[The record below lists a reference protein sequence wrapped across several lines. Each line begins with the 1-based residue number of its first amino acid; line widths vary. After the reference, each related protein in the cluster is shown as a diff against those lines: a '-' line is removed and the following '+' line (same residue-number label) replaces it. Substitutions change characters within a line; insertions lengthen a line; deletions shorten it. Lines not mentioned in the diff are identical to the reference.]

1 MLGTVPVGRYGE
13 GAAQGERYLS
23 QEPQS
28 TINFERMLRRRAPLV
43 LLCIVIVAASAYVFA
58 KGETPSYSA
67 SASLLFST
75 NETAAVATGLTP
87 VDVTTSQAQQDT
99 NVRLVQLGNVAA
111 QTAAAL
117 GPQWRAGQVKGSV
130 TAAPDSDT
138 SIVTLT
144 ATARTAAL
152 AQKIAN
158 TYGKVFVNEQL
169 RQSQSQISSAVALVN
184 AQFKALTPQEQS
196 QPQGLALEERA
207 QSLALLAK
215 LQTGNVSVAGQAGL
229 PSAASSPKVTRD
241 AALGAILGLLIGLGL
256 ALVLERTDRRIRDV
270 SELEAIYELPLLATV
285 PERAQY
291 TVLRALGGKD
301 AAAPLLYDEVFNLL
315 RSHLRHFS
323 VDRDIRTL
331 LVISA
336 GPGEGKTTV
345 SYNLAK
351 ASAALGSRVLLIEG
365 DLRRRSMIESVVG
378 RIDPGLSGV
387 LIGDVTMEFAT
398 HTIEIGPGASLD
410 VLASGEIPPPN
421 PGELIESQAMESLL
435 QEARAS
441 YDLVIVDTPPLTLI
455 ADAVP
460 LVTKVDGVIVVSRIG
475 KSSREAAQALR
486 KQLSRLRA
494 PVLGLVANG
503 VRRSAATTYRG
514 GYNYAYAAPPAA
526 PTASSNGGS
535 EPTPAPSPARTD
547 GPPPKLPPTTT
558 TRTRKPRSRTPR

>member
-1 MLGTVPVGRYGE
+1 
-13 GAAQGERYLS
+13 
-23 QEPQS
+23 
-28 TINFERMLRRRAPLV
+28 MLRRRAPLV
-43 LLCIVIVAASAYVFA
+43 LLCIVIVAASAYAFA
-58 KGETPSYSA
+58 KSETPSYTA
-67 SASLLFST
+67 SASLLFS
-75 NETAAVATGLTP
+75 NNQLGAVATGLTP
-87 VDVTTSQAQQDT
+87 VYVPITQAQQDT
-99 NVRLVQLGNVAA
+99 NVRLVELGDVAS

-117 GPQWRAGQVKGSV
+117 GPHWRAGQVKGSV
-130 TAAPDSDT
+130 SAVPDSDT

-158 TYGKVFVNEQL
+158 TYSKVFVSEQL
-169 RQSQSQISSAVALVN
+169 SQSQAQLNSAVALVN
-184 AQFKALTPQEQS
+184 AQYKALTPQERS
-196 QPQGLALEERA
+196 QPTGLALADRA

-229 PSAASSPKVTRD
+229 PSSASSPKVTRD
-241 AALGAILGLLIGLGL
+241 AALGGILGLLIGLAL
-256 ALVLERTDRRIRDV
+256 ALLLERTDRRIRDV

-291 TVLRALGGKD
+291 TVVRALGGKG

-315 RSHLRHFS
+315 RSHLRHFA

-378 RIDPGLSGV
+378 RVDPGLSGV

-398 HTIEIGPGASLD
+398 HTIEIAPGVSLD

-460 LVTKVDGVIVVSRIG
+460 LVTKVDGVIVVGRVG
-475 KSSREAAQALR
+475 KSRREAARALR
-486 KQLSRLRA
+486 QQLTRLRA
-494 PVLGLVANG
+494 PVLGIVANG

-514 GYNYAYAAPPAA
+514 GYNYAYGAPTAPPA
-526 PTASSNGGS
+526 PSSNGGS
-535 EPTPAPSPARTD
+535 TEAESSDLSPES
-547 GPPPKLPPTTT
+547 KLPETTN
-558 TRTRKPRSRTPR
+558 RPGKARSRSSR

>member
-1 MLGTVPVGRYGE
+1 
-13 GAAQGERYLS
+13 LS

-43 LLCIVIVAASAYVFA
+43 LLCLVIVAASAYVFA
-58 KGETPSYSA
+58 KRETPSYTA

-87 VDVTTSQAQQDT
+87 VDQTTSQAQQDT
-99 NVRLVQLGNVAA
+99 NVRLVQLGNLAS
-111 QTAAAL
+111 QTAARL
-117 GPQWRAGQVKGSV
+117 GPHWTAGMVKGAIAV
-130 TAAPDSDT
+130 AADSDT
-138 SIVTLT
+138 SIVTVSGT
-144 ATARTAAL
+144 AGSPAA
-152 AQKIAN
+152 AQRVAN
-158 TYGKVFVNEQL
+158 TYANVFVAEQL
-169 RQSQSQISSAVALVN
+169 QQSQSQISSAVALVN
-184 AQFKALTPQEQS
+184 AQFKALTPQEQG
-196 QPQGLALEERA
+196 QPQGLALAERA

-229 PSAASSPKVTRD
+229 PSSASSPKVSRD
-241 AALGAILGLLIGLGL
+241 VVLGAILGLLIGLGL

-301 AAAPLLYDEVFNLL
+301 AAPLLYDEVFNLL

-398 HTIEIGPGASLD
+398 HTIEIGPGVALD
-410 VLASGEIPPPN
+410 VLAAGEIPPPN

-441 YDLVIVDTPPLTLI
+441 YDLVIVDTPPITLI

-486 KQLSRLRA
+486 KQLTRLRA
-494 PVLGLVANG
+494 PALGLVANG

-514 GYNYAYAAPPAA
+514 GYNYAYGAPPAS
-526 PTASSNGGS
+526 PTPSSNGGS
-535 EPTPAPSPARTD
+535 DSIPAESPQRAD
-547 GPPPKLPPTTT
+547 SSAPKLPPATT
-558 TRTRKPRSRTPR
+558 TRRRKARSRTPR

>member
-1 MLGTVPVGRYGE
+1 LN
-13 GAAQGERYLS
+13 
-23 QEPQS
+23 QEPTS

-43 LLCIVIVAASAYVFA
+43 LLCMVIVALSAYVFA
-58 KGETPSYSA
+58 KSETAAYTA
-67 SASLLFST
+67 NASLLFST

-87 VDVTTSQAQQDT
+87 TDQTTSQAQQDT
-99 NVRLVQLGNVAA
+99 NVRLVQLGNVAS
-111 QTAAAL
+111 QTAARL
-117 GPQWRAGQVKGSV
+117 GPHFTTGLVKADISV
-130 TAAPDSDT
+130 APDSDT
-138 SIVTLT
+138 SIVTVSGT
-144 ATARTAAL
+144 AGSPAS
-152 AQKIAN
+152 AQRIAN
-158 TYGKVFVNEQL
+158 TYANVFVDEQL

-184 AQFKALTPQEQS
+184 AQFKALTPQEQA
-196 QPQGLALEERA
+196 QPQGLALAERA

-215 LQTGNVSVAGQAGL
+215 LQTGNVTVAGQAGL
-229 PSAASSPKVTRD
+229 PSSASSPKVSRD
-241 AALGAILGLLIGLGL
+241 VLLGAVLGLLIGLAL
-256 ALVLERTDRRIRDV
+256 ALLLERTDRRIRDV

-291 TVLRALGGKD
+291 TVLRALGGRD

-345 SYNLAK
+345 SFNLAK

-378 RIDPGLSGV
+378 RVDPGLSGV

-398 HTIEIGPGASLD
+398 HTVEIGPGVSLD

-475 KSSREAAQALR
+475 KSSREAAEALR

-514 GYNYAYAAPPAA
+514 GYNYAYGTPPAA
-526 PTASSNGGS
+526 PTALSNGGS
-535 EPTPAPSPARTD
+535 EPTPVPSPTRTD
-547 GPPPKLPPTTT
+547 GPPPKLPPTTP
-558 TRTRKPRSRTPR
+558 TRTRKSRSRTPQ

>member
-1 MLGTVPVGRYGE
+1 VPSGRDGE
-13 GAAQGERYLS
+13 GAAQRERYLS

-28 TINFERMLRRRAPLV
+28 TIDFERMLRRRAPLV
-43 LLCIVIVAASAYVFA
+43 LLCMVIVAASAYAFA
-58 KGETPSYSA
+58 KRETPAYTA

-87 VDVTTSQAQQDT
+87 VDQTTSQAQQDT
-99 NVRLVQLGNVAA
+99 NVQLVQLGDVAS
-111 QTAAAL
+111 QTAARL
-117 GPQWRAGQVKGSV
+117 GPHWRPGIVKGDISV
-130 TAAPDSDT
+130 APNSDT
-138 SIVTLT
+138 SIVTVS
-144 ATARTAAL
+144 ATAGSPAL
-152 AQKIAN
+152 AQRIAN
-158 TYGKVFVNEQL
+158 TYSNMFVDEQL
-169 RQSQSQISSAVALVN
+169 KQSQSQISSAVALVN
-184 AQFKALTPQEQS
+184 AQFKALTPQQQG
-196 QPQGLALEERA
+196 QPQGLALAERA
-207 QSLALLAK
+207 QALALLAK
-215 LQTGNVSVAGQAGL
+215 LQTGNVSVAGLAGL
-229 PSAASSPKVTRD
+229 PSSASSPKVTRD
-241 AALGAILGLLIGLGL
+241 AALGAVLGLLIGLLL

-301 AAAPLLYDEVFNLL
+301 AGTPLLYDEVFNLL
-315 RSHLRHFS
+315 RSHLRHFA

-365 DLRRRSMIESVVG
+365 DLRRRSMIESMVG
-378 RIDPGLSGV
+378 RVDPGLSGV
-387 LIGDVTMEFAT
+387 LIGDMTMEFAT
-398 HTIEIGPGASLD
+398 HTIEIAPGVSLD

-475 KSSREAAQALR
+475 KSSREAAEALR

-494 PVLGLVANG
+494 PALGLVANG

-514 GYNYAYAAPPAA
+514 GYNYAYGAPAA
-526 PTASSNGGS
+526 QPAPSSNGGADS
-535 EPTPAPSPARTD
+535 TSAGSPERENAPQ
-547 GPPPKLPPTTT
+547 PKLPQTT
-558 TRTRKPRSRTPR
+558 TRRRKARSRTSR

>member
-1 MLGTVPVGRYGE
+1 
-13 GAAQGERYLS
+13 
-23 QEPQS
+23 
-28 TINFERMLRRRAPLV
+28 MLRRRAPLV
-43 LLCIVIVAASAYVFA
+43 LLCIVIVAASAYGFS
-58 KGETPSYSA
+58 KSETPAYTA
-67 SASLLFST
+67 NASLLFSP

-87 VDVTTSQAQQDT
+87 ADQPTSQAQQDT
-99 NVRLVQLGNVAA
+99 NVRLVELGNVAS

-117 GPQWRAGQVKGSV
+117 GPHWTAGMVKGDISV
-130 TAAPDSDT
+130 APDSDT
-138 SIVTLT
+138 SIVTVSGT
-144 ATARTAAL
+144 AGSGAS
-152 AQKIAN
+152 AQRIAN
-158 TYGKVFVNEQL
+158 TYADVFVAGQL
-169 RQSQSQISSAVALVN
+169 KQSQSQLSSAVALVN
-184 AQFKALTPQEQS
+184 AQFKALTPQEQA
-196 QPQGLALEERA
+196 QPQGLALTERA

-215 LQTGNVSVAGQAGL
+215 LQTGNVTVAGLAGR

-241 AALGAILGLLIGLGL
+241 VALGAILGLLIGLAL
-256 ALVLERTDRRIRDV
+256 ALLLERTDRRIRDV
-270 SELEAIYELPLLATV
+270 SELEAIYQLPLLATV

-291 TVLRALGGKD
+291 SVVRTLGGKD
-301 AAAPLLYDEVFNLL
+301 AAAPVLYDEVFNLL

-345 SYNLAK
+345 SFNLAK

-378 RIDPGLSGV
+378 RVDPGLSGV

-398 HTIEIGPGASLD
+398 HTIEIAPGVALD

-460 LVTKVDGVIVVSRIG
+460 LVTKVDGVLVVSRIG
-475 KSSREAAQALR
+475 TSGREAAEALR

-514 GYNYAYAAPPAA
+514 GYNYAYGVPPAPPT
-526 PTASSNGGS
+526 PSSNGGS
-535 EPTPAPSPARTD
+535 TEAGTPKAETSPQPD
-547 GPPPKLPPTTT
+547 LSEPKLPATTTRT
-558 TRTRKPRSRTPR
+558 TRTRKARSRTPR